1 MMSIEDERR
10 YSSQGMAEESA
21 SIIVKQQQEIES
33 LRSELSDAKQ
43 EASTLAV
50 ALHRRHYKEESPQWE
65 LLDTVPGIISQ
76 IDNMTAGMSETIE
89 TLRSELA
96 AEKAKLDIDLVND
109 PAAWDRLD
117 KALKRGDEWKRRAKA
132 AGLRVGTHKTE
143 IESLRQQLDE
153 EIMLRVTLQKMNQQL
168 VDDKKAW
175 KSLNKY
181 TEEE

>member
-1 MMSIEDERR
+1 MSIEDERR

-65 LLDTVPGIISQ
+65 LLDTVPSIISQ
-76 IDNMTAGMSETIE
+76 INNMTAGMSETIE

-96 AEKAKLDIDLVND
+96 ARDTSRAATPLKTAALIDEIIAERDELERRLMLVRDWSIANTLLGGFTFWGRFL
-109 PAAWDRLD
+109 AANTE
-117 KALKRGDEWKRRAKA
+117 AAEWF
-132 AGLRVGTHKTE
+132 
-143 IESLRQQLDE
+143 
-153 EIMLRVTLQKMNQQL
+153 
-168 VDDKKAW
+168 
-175 KSLNKY
+175 
-181 TEEE
+181 EEE